1 MLESGRNFTIQRN
14 TFVRQAA
21 VFNQKLFPICCK
33 EPVMHRQDPAFLQT
47 ELLDAARN
55 WLAMDGLWFLAV
67 EAEYGLAAAMDIDR
81 RVWLDFSRIEAERI
95 KKRLSLPDNGGLD
108 ALDTALRHRLHSLL
122 NDFRIE
128 RSEDDTLCYIM
139 VSCRTQAARKRKG
152 LPPFPCR
159 EVGMVEYSVFAR
171 TIDPRISTECIACP
185 PDKRKRDFCCGWR
198 FRL

>member
-1 MLESGRNFTIQRN
+1 MY
-14 TFVRQAA
+14 
-21 VFNQKLFPICCK
+21 K
-33 EPVMHRQDPAFLQT
+33 QDPAFLQT

-95 KKRLSLPDNGGLD
+95 KKRLSLPDNGGLE

-128 RSEDDTLCYIM
+128 WSGDDTLCYFM
-139 VSCRTQAARKRKG
+139 VSCRTRAARERKG
-152 LPPFPCR
+152 LPRFPCR

-171 TIDPRISTECIACP
+171 TIDPRIVTECIVCP
-185 PDKRKRDFCCGWR
+185 PDKIERDFCCGWR
-198 FRL
+198 FRI